1 MPTPRCGCVDL
12 SPTLRRCLRS
22 VMPAIG
28 GVGLLMVSLAAEAGG
43 ILIYE
48 AGHEG
53 TGLANAGSAV
63 LATDPSILMTN
74 PAGIS
79 QLSGTQINFNAQVIF
94 GDLSFSRDGENTFS
108 GNEGGNALKYL
119 PGSSF
124 FISHQLDERSSI
136 GFGMYGN
143 FGLALDYDDDWTG
156 RYFTQESAI
165 IGVSF
170 QPTYAYKITD
180 DLSIGV
186 GPRFMLGYFRT
197 EVAVNN
203 NVLGLGNAD
212 DGQLRYKDTD
222 WGTGVNVGLLYN
234 LNERTRLGLA
244 YTSKIKLEFN
254 DKPDLD
260 GITNPLLRLA
270 LNRLDVD
277 ALSLEMNVPQTVTT
291 SISYQLDPQWTLLAS
306 LGWQDWSDFGKVSVE
321 VDTDSA
327 ETSTTAEREYKDTWH
342 VSLGAQNQIS
352 PKLRWNVGVAYDSSA
367 VDDKDRTVDNP
378 MNESWRLAT
387 GVNYAL
393 QENLDVH
400 MSYTLVWLGDME
412 DQQTKRRSGATVSG
426 EYSNAALHVMG
437 GGLVWRF

>member
-1 MPTPRCGCVDL
+1 MSATD
-12 SPTLRRCLRS
+12 LRRSGS
-22 VMPAIG
+22 VFTSRNSVRGALSLLG
-28 GVGLLMVSLAAEAGG
+28 ATGLFVSSLSAQAGG
-43 ILIYE
+43 IMIYE

-63 LATDPSILMTN
+63 LATDPSVLMTN

-79 QLSGTQINFNAQVIF
+79 QLAGTQINFNAQVIL
-94 GDLSFSRDGENTFS
+94 GDMSFSRDSANTFG

-124 FISHQLDERSSI
+124 FISHELDDRSTI

-143 FGLALDYDDDWTG
+143 FGLALDYDDDWAG

-170 QPTYAYKITD
+170 QPTYAYKISD
-180 DLSIGV
+180 DLSIGF

-222 WGTGVNVGLLYN
+222 WGTGANIGLLYN
-234 LNERTRLGLA
+234 LNDRTRLGVA
-244 YTSKIKLEFN
+244 WTSKVKLEFEDRPELKN
-254 DKPDLD
+254 
-260 GITNPLLRLA
+260 ITNPLLRFA
-270 LNRLDVD
+270 LNRVDVD
-277 ALSLEMNVPQTVTT
+277 QLSIDMNVPQTVTT
-291 SISYQLDPQWTLLAS
+291 SISYQLDPQWTLLGS
-306 LGWQDWSDFGKVSVE
+306 LGWQDWSDFGKLGVE
-321 VDTDSA
+321 VDTDA
-327 ETSTTAEREYKDTWH
+327 ASTARTADRQYKDTWH
-342 VSLGAQNQIS
+342 VSLGAQNQIN

-367 VDDKDRTVDNP
+367 VEDKDRTVDNP

-387 GVNYAL
+387 GFNYAL

-400 MSYTLVWLGDME
+400 MSYTLIYLGDME
-412 DQQTKRRSGATVSG
+412 VQQTKSRSGGSVSG
-426 EYSNAALHVMG
+426 EYKNAALHVVG

>member
-1 MPTPRCGCVDL
+1 MFKL
-12 SPTLRRCLRS
+12 MKSS
-22 VMPAIG
+22 VAG
-28 GVGLLMVSLAAEAGG
+28 GLLFASLQAEAGG
-43 ILIYE
+43 IMIYE

-63 LATDPSILMTN
+63 MASDPSILMTN

-79 QLSGTQINFNAQVIF
+79 QLAGTQINFNAQLIL
-94 GDLSFSRDGENTFS
+94 GDVSFSRDNANTFG

-143 FGLALDYDDDWTG
+143 FGLALDYDDDWAG
-156 RYFTQESAI
+156 RYFAQESAI

-180 DLSIGV
+180 DLSVGL

-203 NVLGLGNAD
+203 NVLGLGNAE

-222 WGTGVNVGLLYN
+222 WGTGANVGVLYN

-244 YTSKIKLEFN
+244 WTSKIKLKFE
-254 DKPDLD
+254 DKPELKK
-260 GITNPLLRLA
+260 ITNPLLRLA
-270 LNRLDVD
+270 LNRLDADQLNVD
-277 ALSLEMNVPQTVTT
+277 MNVPQTVTT
-291 SISYQLDPQWTLLAS
+291 SVSYQLDPQWTLLGS
-306 LGWQDWSDFGKVSVE
+306 LGWQDWSDFGKVGVE
-321 VDTDSA
+321 VDTDLGS
-327 ETSTTAEREYKDTWH
+327 TSRTAQRQYKDTWH
-342 VSLGAQNQIS
+342 ASIGAQHQIN
-352 PKLRWNVGVAYDSSA
+352 PKLRWNVGLGYDSSA

-378 MNESWRLAT
+378 MNEAWRLAT
-387 GVNYAL
+387 GVSYAL
-393 QENLDVH
+393 QDDIDVH
-400 MSYTLVWLGDME
+400 MSYTLIYLGDM
-412 DQQTKRRSGATVSG
+412 DVQQTKARSGGSVSG
-426 EYSNAALHVMG
+426 EYKNAALHVLG
-437 GGLVWRF
+437 GGVVWRF

>member
-1 MPTPRCGCVDL
+1 MFKL
-12 SPTLRRCLRS
+12 IKSS
-22 VMPAIG
+22 VAG
-28 GVGLLMVSLAAEAGG
+28 GLLFASLQAEAGG
-43 ILIYE
+43 IMIYE

-63 LATDPSILMTN
+63 MASDPSILMTN

-79 QLSGTQINFNAQVIF
+79 QLAGTQINFNAQLIL
-94 GDLSFSRDGENTFS
+94 GDVSFSRDNANTFG

-143 FGLALDYDDDWTG
+143 FGLALDYDDDWAG
-156 RYFTQESAI
+156 RYFAQESAI

-180 DLSIGV
+180 DLSVGL

-203 NVLGLGNAD
+203 NVLGLGNAE

-222 WGTGVNVGLLYN
+222 WGTGANVGVLYN

-244 YTSKIKLEFN
+244 WTSKIKLKFE
-254 DKPDLD
+254 DKPELKK
-260 GITNPLLRLA
+260 ITNPLLRLA
-270 LNRLDVD
+270 LNRLDADQLNVD
-277 ALSLEMNVPQTVTT
+277 MNVPQTVTT
-291 SISYQLDPQWTLLAS
+291 SVSYQLDPQWTLLGS
-306 LGWQDWSDFGKVSVE
+306 LGWQDWSDFGKVGVE
-321 VDTDSA
+321 VDT
-327 ETSTTAEREYKDTWH
+327 ELGSTARTAQRQYKDTWH
-342 VSLGAQNQIS
+342 ASIGAQHQIN
-352 PKLRWNVGVAYDSSA
+352 PKLRWNVGLGYDSSA

-378 MNESWRLAT
+378 MNEAWRLAT
-387 GVNYAL
+387 GVSYAL
-393 QENLDVH
+393 QDDVDVH
-400 MSYTLVWLGDME
+400 MSYTLIYLGDM
-412 DQQTKRRSGATVSG
+412 DVQQTKARSGGSVSG
-426 EYSNAALHVMG
+426 EYKNAALHVLG
-437 GGLVWRF
+437 GGVVWRF

>member
-1 MPTPRCGCVDL
+1 MFRAALPILGF
-12 SPTLRRCLRS
+12 
-22 VMPAIG
+22 G
-28 GVGLLMVSLAAEAGG
+28 GLLGASLPAVAGG
-43 ILIYE
+43 IMIYE

-63 LATDPSILMTN
+63 LATDPSVLMTN

-79 QLSGTQINFNAQVIF
+79 QLAGTQVNLNTQVIF
-94 GDLSFSRDGENTFS
+94 GDVNFSRDNANTFD
-108 GNEGGNALKYL
+108 GNEGGNSLKYL

-124 FISHQLDERSSI
+124 FISHQLDERTSV

-143 FGLALDYDDDWTG
+143 FGLALDYDDDWAG
-156 RYFTQESAI
+156 RYFSQESAI

-170 QPTYAYKITD
+170 QPTFAYKIND
-180 DLSIGV
+180 ELSLGI

-203 NVLGLGNAD
+203 NVLGLGNAE

-222 WGTGVNVGLLYN
+222 WGTGVNVGLLYS

-244 YTSKIKLEFN
+244 YTSKIKLEFK

-260 GITNPLLRLA
+260 NITNPLLRVA

-277 ALSLEMNVPQTVTT
+277 QLSMEMNVPQTVTA
-291 SISYQLDPQWTLLAS
+291 SLSYQLDPQWTLLAS
-306 LGWQDWSDFGKVSVE
+306 LGWQEWSDFGKLGVE

-327 ETSTTAEREYKDTWH
+327 STSRTAERQYKDTWH
-342 VSLGAQNQIS
+342 LSMGAQNQLS
-352 PKLRWNVGVAYDSSA
+352 SKLRWNIGLAYDSSA
-367 VDDKDRTVDNP
+367 VDDQDRTVDNP
-378 MNESWRLAT
+378 MNETWRLAT
-387 GVNYAL
+387 GFNYAL
-393 QENLDVH
+393 KEDLDVH
-400 MSYTLVWLGDME
+400 MSYTLIWLGDME
-412 DQQTKRRSGATVSG
+412 VQQTKTRSGGTVSG
-426 EYSNAALHVMG
+426 EYSNAALHVIG

>member
-1 MPTPRCGCVDL
+1 MK
-12 SPTLRRCLRS
+12 SS
-22 VMPAIG
+22 VAG
-28 GVGLLMVSLAAEAGG
+28 GLLFASLQAEAGG
-43 ILIYE
+43 IMIYE

-63 LATDPSILMTN
+63 MASDPSILMTN

-79 QLSGTQINFNAQVIF
+79 QLAGTQINFNAQLIL
-94 GDLSFSRDGENTFS
+94 GDVSFSRDNANTFG

-143 FGLALDYDDDWTG
+143 FGLALDYDDDWAG
-156 RYFTQESAI
+156 RYFAQESAI

-180 DLSIGV
+180 DLSVGL

-203 NVLGLGNAD
+203 NVLGLGNAE

-222 WGTGVNVGLLYN
+222 WGTGANVGVLYN

-244 YTSKIKLEFN
+244 WTSKIKLKFE
-254 DKPDLD
+254 DKPELKK
-260 GITNPLLRLA
+260 ITNPLLRLA
-270 LNRLDVD
+270 LNRLDADQLNVD
-277 ALSLEMNVPQTVTT
+277 MNVPQTVTT
-291 SISYQLDPQWTLLAS
+291 SVSYQLDPQWTLLGS
-306 LGWQDWSDFGKVSVE
+306 LGWQDWSDFGKVGVE
-321 VDTDSA
+321 VDTDLGS
-327 ETSTTAEREYKDTWH
+327 TSRTAQRQYKDTWH
-342 VSLGAQNQIS
+342 ASIGAQHQIN
-352 PKLRWNVGVAYDSSA
+352 PKLRWNVGLGYDSSA

-378 MNESWRLAT
+378 MNEAWRLAT
-387 GVNYAL
+387 GVSYAL
-393 QENLDVH
+393 QENVDVH
-400 MSYTLVWLGDME
+400 MSYTLIYLGDM
-412 DQQTKRRSGATVSG
+412 DVQQTKARSGGSVSG
-426 EYSNAALHVMG
+426 EYKNAALHVLG
-437 GGLVWRF
+437 GGVVWRF

>member
-1 MPTPRCGCVDL
+1 MFKL
-12 SPTLRRCLRS
+12 MKSS
-22 VMPAIG
+22 VAG
-28 GVGLLMVSLAAEAGG
+28 GLLFASLQAEAGG
-43 ILIYE
+43 IMIYE

-63 LATDPSILMTN
+63 MASDPSILMTN

-79 QLSGTQINFNAQVIF
+79 QLAGTQINFNAQLIL
-94 GDLSFSRDGENTFS
+94 GDVSFSRDNANTFG

-143 FGLALDYDDDWTG
+143 FGLALDYDDDWAG
-156 RYFTQESAI
+156 RYFAQESAI

-180 DLSIGV
+180 DLSVGL

-203 NVLGLGNAD
+203 NVLGLGNAE

-222 WGTGVNVGLLYN
+222 WGTGANVGVLYN

-244 YTSKIKLEFN
+244 WTSKIKLKFE
-254 DKPDLD
+254 DKPELKK
-260 GITNPLLRLA
+260 ITNPLLRLA
-270 LNRLDVD
+270 LNRLDADQLNVD
-277 ALSLEMNVPQTVTT
+277 MNVPQTVTT
-291 SISYQLDPQWTLLAS
+291 SVSYQLDPQWTLLGS
-306 LGWQDWSDFGKVSVE
+306 LGWQDWSDFGKVGVE
-321 VDTDSA
+321 VDTDLG
-327 ETSTTAEREYKDTWH
+327 STARTAQRQYKDTWH
-342 VSLGAQNQIS
+342 ASIGAQHQIN
-352 PKLRWNVGVAYDSSA
+352 PKLRWNVGLGYDSSA

-378 MNESWRLAT
+378 MNEAWRLAT
-387 GVNYAL
+387 GVSYAL
-393 QENLDVH
+393 QEDVDVH
-400 MSYTLVWLGDME
+400 MSYTLIYLGDM
-412 DQQTKRRSGATVSG
+412 DVQQTKARSGGSVSG
-426 EYSNAALHVMG
+426 EYKNAALHVLG
-437 GGLVWRF
+437 GGVVWRF